1 MYAEYT
7 RPQLTFLA
15 LVPCVNILWYMYT
28 IDHYINFA
36 IGWFVVY
43 IWGDFERSIYSSFFL
58 FDLIN
63 QIKLQQTHQLET
75 QVSITEFPC
84 AGLNLITRFKKT
96 KPNSGQP
103 GFQETGYRS
112 EFIHF
117 FQPAAVPPIVLGLFR
132 WKFWVISIT
141 WPTFNQLEQVVQLYR
156 LCKANRDST
165 PNKIL
170 WRFRVQSI
178 S

>member
-15 LVPCVNILWYMYT
+15 LVPCVNISWYMYT

-63 QIKLQQTHQLET
+63 EIKLQQTHQLET
-75 QVSITEFPC
+75 QISITEFPC
-84 AGLNLITRFKKT
+84 AGLNLITRFRRRNPT
-96 KPNSGQP
+96 LANP
-103 GFQETGYRS
+103 GFRKPGIAAS
-112 EFIHF
+112 LFIF
-117 FQPAAVPPIVLGLFR
+117 
-132 WKFWVISIT
+132 
-141 WPTFNQLEQVVQLYR
+141 FNQLQCHLLCLVYFGGNSGLFQLPGR
-156 LCKANRDST
+156 LLTS
-165 PNKIL
+165 
-170 WRFRVQSI
+170 
-178 S
+178 